1 MYRPSRPER
10 IDNFLRS
17 YTRRKTPH
25 FFKYVKNK
33 NDSQVE
39 PLNNSIVN
47 KLEKLIKNKRLS
59 FKHLMDFDYK
69 ILMRDPHAQIYEG
82 VVAYFI
88 EEKQTYHNDVRQK
101 RGPDDDSNIE
111 YLRNKIRIKMRKT
124 GFDDDEISDILVE
137 YSYGVADDR
146 YKKLLWL
153 VYGDIILEN
162 IKNNLGDIDP
172 YCMKCGK
179 RFKKRSNHH
188 KFCDDC
194 ANQNIYK
201 VRKVICQD
209 CGKEF
214 EVPLTSR
221 RTKRCEECQKAHR
234 RETIRLSVQKH
245 RAMSP

>member
-1 MYRPSRPER
+1 
-10 IDNFLRS
+10 
-17 YTRRKTPH
+17 
-25 FFKYVKNK
+25 
-33 NDSQVE
+33 
-39 PLNNSIVN
+39 
-47 KLEKLIKNKRLS
+47 
-59 FKHLMDFDYK
+59 MDFDYK

-82 VVAYFI
+82 VVACFI
-88 EEKQTYHNDVRQK
+88 KEKQTYHNDVRQK

-111 YLRNKIRIKMRKT
+111 YLTSRIRIKMRKT

-214 EVPLTSR
+214 EVPLSFR
-221 RTKRCEECQKAHR
+221 STKRCEECQAEKNREREREKKR
-234 RETIRLSVQKH
+234 RQRMSV
-245 RAMSP
+245 PTFNDF